1 MCLSACM
8 LLACL
13 QKVPPFRL
21 AGRSERRYITSAI
34 INVSI
39 CLTVLPCY
47 LKVTILFCHICK
59 VLCQIAGLTQLFG
72 GKEKSLVN
80 VREGDTSGRPPTCD
94 GMQGLGVLDLPDAGL
109 EGVRNSHGFLLSQQ
123 VSLHG
128 FEAIAVRIFGA
139 KSHGHK
145 VLLQHTCRRQ
155 LLMRSQVQ
163 QKVGK
168 LLSILHRVLL

>member
-1 MCLSACM
+1 M
-8 LLACL
+8 
-13 QKVPPFRL
+13 
-21 AGRSERRYITSAI
+21 
-34 INVSI
+34 
-39 CLTVLPCY
+39 
-47 LKVTILFCHICK
+47 
-59 VLCQIAGLTQLFG
+59 QLFE
-72 GKEKSLVN
+72 GKKKSLVKR
-80 VREGDTSGRPPTCD
+80 REGDRLGRLPTCD

-139 KSHGHK
+139 ESHGHK
-145 VLLQHTCRRQ
+145 VLLHQTCRRQ

-163 QKVGK
+163 QKIGE